1 MELDVWLIRH
11 GETEWSA
18 AGRFAGW
25 TDLALTATGEAQ
37 ANALAGSLPAGPGVR
52 AWTSDLRR
60 CVDTARRAGL
70 RATADPRLR
79 ELDFGDIDGAT
90 WDELSADVQQQVLAF
105 DGFAA
110 PNGES
115 VEHMRARVQEFLRS
129 LGAGCHVV
137 VTHGGVVRQLLRDA
151 GADGAVATGAVV
163 RLQFEAAGA
172 AMMTP
177 CLVDPSSC

>member
-1 MELDVWLIRH
+1 MELDVWLVRH

-18 AGRFAGW
+18 ARRFAGW
-25 TDLALTATGEAQ
+25 TDLALTPAGEEQ
-37 ANALAGSLPAGPGVR
+37 AAALAGTLPTGADVR

-60 CVDTARRAGL
+60 CIDTARLAGL
-70 RATADPRLR
+70 DAVADARLR

-90 WDELSADVQQQVLAF
+90 WDELAPDLQEQLLGF

-115 VEHMRARVQEFLRS
+115 SAELQARVHDFLRS
-129 LGAGCHVV
+129 LVPGRHVV
-137 VTHGGVVRQLLRDA
+137 VTHGGVVRLLLREAGGDA
-151 GADGAVATGAVV
+151 AVVPGQVV
-163 RLQFEAAGA
+163 RLQYPAAGA

-177 CLVDPSSC
+177 CLASPSSC

>member
-1 MELDVWLIRH
+1 MELDVWLVRH

-18 AGRFAGW
+18 ARRFAGW
-25 TDLALTATGEAQ
+25 SDLALTAAGEAQ
-37 ANALAGSLPAGPGVR
+37 AAALVGLLPTGQGVR

-60 CVDTARRAGL
+60 CVDTARLAGL
-70 RATADPRLR
+70 AATPDRRLR
-79 ELDFGDIDGAT
+79 ELDFGDVDGAA
-90 WDELSADVQQQVLAF
+90 WDELPSEVQDQLLAF

-115 VEHMRARVQEFLRS
+115 VEQLRTRVHEFLRS
-129 LGAGCHVV
+129 LAPGRHVV

-151 GADGAVATGAVV
+151 GADGAVVTGEVV
-163 RLQFEAAGA
+163 RVQFAAAGA